1 MLHELSSDQDMLRDT
16 TARFLSD
23 RVPLAKLR
31 KDRDDPAGFDPA
43 YWTSGAELGWT
54 MLLVG
59 EDDGGGSVSGNGA
72 ADLAL
77 IAYEFGKHAAPGP
90 LVDCNVVASALSGQT
105 GALQRA
111 VLQGLLT
118 GLALCLLIY
127 SLAQWVSFTTAIG
140 ERQRHAL
147 APRHAHELATCFRQ
161 RLAVFAHEVI
171 HVATGQ

>member
-1 MLHELSSDQDMLRDT
+1 MLHEFTTDQVMLRDA

-31 KDRDDPAGFDPA
+31 KVRDDRAGFDPT

-59 EDDGGGSVSGNGA
+59 EKQGGGSVSGNGA

-77 IAYEFGKHAAPGP
+77 ISYEFGKHAAPGP

-105 GALQRA
+105 GELQHS
-111 VLQGLLT
+111 VLRGLLSGSVIAT
-118 GLALCLLIY
+118 SCLG
-127 SLAQWVSFTTAIG
+127 AAPWMPIG
-140 ERQRHAL
+140 SESITVRRDGDD
-147 APRHAHELATCFRQ
+147 
-161 RLAVFAHEVI
+161 V
-171 HVATGQ
+171 